1 MVANI
6 VGLLSQLLANVLN
19 LVSEVLG
26 DVVTAVITEIKDLDE
41 DLVELDAGYS
51 IIKLLGIQV

>member
-6 VGLLSQLLANVLN
+6 VGLLSQLLDNVLN
-19 LVSEVLG
+19 IVSEVLG
-26 DVVTAVITEIKDLDE
+26 DVFTAVITEIKDLDE